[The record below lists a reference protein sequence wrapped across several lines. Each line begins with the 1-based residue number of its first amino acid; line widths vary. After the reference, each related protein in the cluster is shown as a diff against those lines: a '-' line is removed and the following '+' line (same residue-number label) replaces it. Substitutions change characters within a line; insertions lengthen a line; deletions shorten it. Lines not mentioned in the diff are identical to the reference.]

1 MLPTGRDNIWQQEL
15 RYARLQEAQ
24 AWRDARQARTT
35 PSRLMRLHAAGMRS
49 LGEMLEV
56 AGQNLQHRYASRLPI
71 EKLPAA
77 MEPGR

>member
-1 MLPTGRDNIWQQEL
+1 MLPTGRDIIWQQEL

-49 LGEMLEV
+49 LGEMLEA